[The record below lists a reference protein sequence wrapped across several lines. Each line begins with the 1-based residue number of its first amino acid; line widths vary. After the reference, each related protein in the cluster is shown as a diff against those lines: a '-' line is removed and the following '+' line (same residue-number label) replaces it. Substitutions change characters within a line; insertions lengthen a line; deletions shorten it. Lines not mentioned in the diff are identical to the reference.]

1 MSACSPS
8 TEETTAAAA
17 ATAPAGNFDFEGWDQ
32 YLGGADS
39 SQYSSL
45 AQIDK
50 SNVGQLEV
58 AWTYPTGDNYSF
70 NPLVVGN
77 TMYVL
82 AKGRSIVALDAA
94 TGREI
99 WSARE
104 RRRRRHARHELLA
117 QPRRQPRSACCTS
130 TPAS

>member
-1 MSACSPS
+1 MLSRRLGRLLAIVRRGRWHKGRRHS
-8 TEETTAAAA
+8 
-17 ATAPAGNFDFEGWDQ
+17 GRQLRFRGLGR

-58 AWTYPTGDNYSF
+58 AWTYSTAENYSF

-94 TGREI
+94 TGREL
-99 WSARE
+99 WRTPTKAPSAR
-104 RRRRRHARHELLA
+104 AA
-117 QPRRQPRSACCTS
+117 
-130 TPAS
+130 